1 MSTERA
7 LAYARLNRR
16 RFVAELKAFVRIPSI
31 SALPRHAGDVKR
43 CAQWLAAHL
52 RRIGLDHVAII
63 ATPRHPI
70 VYGEWRHAAGRPTL
84 LIYGHYDVQPV
95 DPIGEWRFPPF
106 EPTIRGDDLFGR
118 GACDDKGQMLA
129 HVKAVAAYLETARS
143 LPVNVKCLFEGE
155 EEIGSPHLAAFIAR
169 NRDRL
174 AADAVVMSDTTMLG
188 PEQPAL
194 TYGMRGALYLELEVR
209 GPAHDLHSGNFG
221 GAVHNPLQ
229 ALCEIIAKLHDRD
242 GRIAIP
248 GIYDRVQAQGFAEQE
263 RITTF
268 GAPDALVLED
278 AQAQRGWGERGYSL
292 YQRLTVRP
300 ALTINGISGGY
311 QGPGGKGVIPSR
323 AVAKLSFRLVPD
335 QDPHEVDRLFR
346 AEVARLTPRT
356 VQTRVKTLVAA
367 RPALVDPD
375 QPIIKAAALSY
386 AKGFGTPPALLRSG
400 GTVPVIASF
409 RELLGAP
416 TVMMGFALPDDRM
429 HAPNEKF
436 HLPNFFNGIATSIW
450 FLAAL
455 GATATTR
462 PRSRLKTA
470 TQDQRLEEG
479 LPR

>member
-7 LAYARLNRR
+7 LAYARAHRR
-16 RFVAELKAFVRIPSI
+16 RFVTELESFVRIPSV
-31 SALPRHAGDVKR
+31 SALPRHAGDVTR
-43 CAQWLAAHL
+43 CAGWLAAHL
-52 RRIGLDHVAII
+52 RRIGLDHVEVIS
-63 ATPRHPI
+63 TPGHPI

-106 EPTIRGDDLFGR
+106 EPTIRGDNLFGR
-118 GACDDKGQMLA
+118 GACDDKGQMLT
-129 HVKAVAAYLETARS
+129 HVKALDAYLQTARS

-155 EEIGSPHLAAFIAR
+155 EEIGSPNLATFIAR
-169 NRDRL
+169 NSKRL

-188 PEQPAL
+188 PEQPAI

-209 GPAHDLHSGNFG
+209 GPEHDLHSGNFG

-248 GIYDRVQAQGFAEQE
+248 GIYDRVQTQGLAERE
-263 RITTF
+263 RISEF
-268 GAPDALVLED
+268 GAPDAMVLKD

-300 ALTINGISGGY
+300 ALTVNGISGGY
-311 QGPGGKGVIPSR
+311 QGPGAKGVIPGR
-323 AVAKLSFRLVPD
+323 AVAKLSFRLVPH
-335 QDPHEVDRLFR
+335 QDPCEVDRLFR
-346 AEVARLTPRT
+346 AQIARLTPRT
-356 VQTRVKTLVAA
+356 VRTAVRTVVAA

-375 QPIIKAAALSY
+375 QPIIKAAAFSY
-386 AKGFGTPPALLRSG
+386 AKGFGAAPALLRSG
-400 GTVPVIASF
+400 GTIPVVASF
-409 RELLGAP
+409 QDMLGAP

-455 GATATTR
+455 GATATAKR
-462 PRSRLKTA
+462 RSRTR
-470 TQDQRLEEG
+470 TQTRGETLAERL
-479 LPR
+479 PP

>member
-1 MSTERA
+1 
-7 LAYARLNRR
+7 
-16 RFVAELKAFVRIPSI
+16 
-31 SALPRHAGDVKR
+31 
-43 CAQWLAAHL
+43 L
-52 RRIGLDHVAII
+52 RRIGLDHVAVIS
-63 ATPRHPI
+63 TPGHPI

-106 EPTIRGDDLFGR
+106 EPTIRGDNLFGR
-118 GACDDKGQMLA
+118 GACDDKGQMLT
-129 HVKAVAAYLETARS
+129 HVKAVDAYLQTARC

-155 EEIGSPHLAAFIAR
+155 EEIGSPNLAAFIAR
-169 NRDRL
+169 NKDRL
-174 AADAVVMSDTTMLG
+174 AADAVVISDTTMLG

-248 GIYDRVQAQGFAEQE
+248 GIYDRVQTQGFAERE
-263 RITTF
+263 RMTEF

-278 AQAQRGWGERGYSL
+278 AQARRGWGERGYSL

-300 ALTINGISGGY
+300 ALTVNGISGGY
-311 QGPGGKGVIPSR
+311 QGPGGKGVIPAR
-323 AVAKLSFRLVPD
+323 AVAKLSFRLVPH
-335 QDPHEVDRLFR
+335 QDPREVDKLFR
-346 AEVARLTPRT
+346 AHIARLTPRT
-356 VQTRVKTLVAA
+356 VRTSVKTLVTA

-375 QPIIKAAALSY
+375 QPIVKAAAFSY

-400 GTVPVIASF
+400 GTIPIVAGFQEI
-409 RELLGAP
+409 LGAP

-455 GATATTR
+455 GTAAAKR
-462 PRSRLKTA
+462 RSRIKIKTR
-470 TQDQRLEEG
+470 DQTLAEG
-479 LPR
+479 LPP